1 MFFPDLL
8 DVEETA
14 DPESEVHVDGSAS
27 DRLVDGASDG
37 LVDGTSD
44 RLVDGTSDGPSNG
57 LVDGTSDGLLDGTSD
72 GLVVGE
78 IIRGFPRRF
87 GIDGSSA
94 ERRMLTR

>member
-27 DRLVDGASDG
+27 DR